1 MKTIV
6 TYVAEDGA
14 KFDDE
19 HKRIDYE
26 EKISIQKI
34 YNSGIRFYDY
44 DFKRIEEENTI
55 DTKNIAYIYIPNEET
70 YNSLILILDLYLYD
84 INIAYTGNG
93 YYYYNSV
100 THDYESLE
108 EKIKYFSSI
117 KESLERA

>member
-1 MKTIV
+1 MKTMV
-6 TYVAEDGA
+6 TYVAEDGT

-19 HKRIDYE
+19 HDCMDYE

-34 YNSGIRFYDY
+34 YDSGIRFYDY
-44 DFKRIEEENTI
+44 DFKQIKKENI
-55 DTKNIAYIYIPNEET
+55 MDTKNIAYIYIPSDEI
-70 YNSLILILDLYLYD
+70 YYSLFPILELYLYD
-84 INIAYTGNG
+84 ISIAYTDNG

-108 EKIKYFSSI
+108 ENIKHLLSI

>member
-6 TYVAEDGA
+6 TYVAEDGT

-19 HKRIDYE
+19 HKCMDYE

-34 YNSGIRFYDY
+34 YDSGIRFYDY
-44 DFKRIEEENTI
+44 DFKRIEKENII
-55 DTKNIAYIYIPNEET
+55 DTKNIAYIYIPNEEI

-84 INIAYTGNG
+84 ISIAYTDNG

-100 THDYESLE
+100 TGNYESLE

-117 KESLERA
+117 RESLERA

>member
-6 TYVAEDGA
+6 IYVAEDGT

-19 HKRIDYE
+19 HECMSYE

-34 YNSGIRFYDY
+34 YDSGIRFYDY
-44 DFKRIEEENTI
+44 DFKRIEKENII
-55 DTKNIAYIYIPNEET
+55 DTKNIAYIYIPNEEI

-84 INIAYTGNG
+84 ISIAYTDNG
-93 YYYYNSV
+93 YYYYNSI
-100 THDYESLE
+100 TGDYESLE